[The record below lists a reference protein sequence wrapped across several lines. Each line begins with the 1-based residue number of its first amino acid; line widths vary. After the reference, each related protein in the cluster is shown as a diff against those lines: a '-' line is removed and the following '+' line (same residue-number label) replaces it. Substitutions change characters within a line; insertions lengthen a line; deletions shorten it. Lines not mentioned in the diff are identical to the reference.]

1 MSDVDYIEIPNNGA
15 LDVRYSM
22 TLMAWLCLNKI
33 QDGAII
39 EYAGPQG
46 THLWIYK
53 SKLYVS
59 IIFGQAQSQVTHK
72 LHTHIRIENV
82 PFLSWMIDSFHAI
95 VFSFPTSQDVLLKN
109 G

>member
-1 MSDVDYIEIPNNGA
+1 MISNSRMLDVDYIEIPNNGA

-59 IIFGQAQSQVTHK
+59 ILLVRLSLK
-72 LHTHIRIENV
+72 LPINCIRIYV
-82 PFLSWMIDSFHAI
+82 
-95 VFSFPTSQDVLLKN
+95 
-109 G
+109 